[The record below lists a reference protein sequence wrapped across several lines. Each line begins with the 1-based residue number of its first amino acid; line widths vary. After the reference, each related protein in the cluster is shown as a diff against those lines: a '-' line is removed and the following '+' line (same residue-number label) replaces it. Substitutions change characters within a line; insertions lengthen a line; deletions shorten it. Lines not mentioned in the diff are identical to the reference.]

1 MVAEGRDSREK
12 TKKSEVRPGE
22 GMKIGKISEN
32 ALKRSVLKQI
42 KTEYKSETSAA
53 VGTDCAFS
61 DSGNVYSAICPV
73 TEDVENAA
81 YYAVMKA
88 ICNLVIH
95 DIRPLHVTVSILLP
109 EETEEKQLKKIVRDA
124 IDACNEYGVVYS
136 GGHTEVTS
144 AVTRPVITA
153 NCVGIAENGGF
164 DIGKNKKLK
173 AGQALVITK
182 WIGLEGTAMIAEEK
196 SEELCSK
203 YPVPFIRDAID
214 FRKLMS
220 VQKEAAVAMKS
231 GAVAVTDISNG
242 GVYASLWDM
251 AERAGTGLIVD
262 LKSIPIRQET
272 VEICEFYELNP
283 YQLLSGGSLLY
294 VCEDGEKLVEELEK
308 EGIPAS
314 VVGYLRSGNDKII
327 TNADESRFLEMPACD
342 QVHKILG

>member
-1 MVAEGRDSREK
+1 
-12 TKKSEVRPGE
+12 
-22 GMKIGKISEN
+22 MKIGKISEN

-42 KTEYKSETSAA
+42 KTEYKKETSAA

-61 DSGNVYSAICPV
+61 DSEKLYSAVCPV
-73 TEDVENAA
+73 TENIEHAG

-95 DIRPLHVTVSILLP
+95 GITPSHVTVSILLP
-109 EETEEKQLKKIVRDA
+109 QETEEKQLKAIVRDA

-136 GGHTEVTS
+136 GGHTEVTG

-153 NCVGIAENGGF
+153 NCVGIAEKGGF

-182 WIGLEGTAMIAEEK
+182 WIGLEGTAMIAAQK
-196 SEELCSK
+196 QEELSTK

-214 FRKLMS
+214 FRSFMNIA
-220 VQKEAAVAMKS
+220 KEAAVAMKS

-251 AERAGTGLIVD
+251 AERAGTGLSVD

-283 YQLLSGGSLLY
+283 YRLLSGGSLLY
-294 VCEDGEKLVEELEK
+294 ACEDGEKLVDELAK

-314 VVGYLRSGNDKII
+314 VVGYLKDGNDKII
-327 TNADESRFLEMPACD
+327 TNADESRFLEKPECD